1 MPHKLRFYVNKNPTQ
16 QQTYTQNNRRTPL
29 TPHLAN
35 IDSQKKNTANLLTT
49 KLQREFRKLLI
60 LTPIQP
66 LNIILIY
73 CPHTKGYKIDR
84 AYSQHF
90 KTRFSKPHFLLLS
103 NREYHSSH
111 WTYPT
116 WIKSRRYSERCRK
129 RSKRVIVIYPKW
141 WVRENT
147 DGTYFNEEKI
157 KSPKAP

>member
-1 MPHKLRFYVNKNPTQ
+1 MRAVYPDYVEGYNGGRISFRNSFCLSWRYKDCCYFLLRIYVSWSVK
-16 QQTYTQNNRRTPL
+16 
-29 TPHLAN
+29 
-35 IDSQKKNTANLLTT
+35 DVFVVVLLSV
-49 KLQREFRKLLI
+49 LLCGVI
-60 LTPIQP
+60 IY
-66 LNIILIY
+66 IILIY
-73 CPHTKGYKIDR
+73 CPHAKGYKIDR

-90 KTRFSKPHFLLLS
+90 KTQFSKPHFLLLS

-111 WTYPT
+111 WTYPA